1 MSCRKHKQWPRLPA
15 PISAPVARSFLSSGR
30 KDGGPRTAAGVERE
44 VMARGERVVR
54 VVLVVADGVATFM
67 STMRGIRR
75 TTVGYRILRI
85 SLEVSRWTDGGT
97 LLMDMGDI
105 RVLGAIGLS
114 HGTACEFDMHD
125 G

>member
-1 MSCRKHKQWPRLPA
+1 MSCHRRKQWHRLPA
-15 PISAPVARSFLSSGR
+15 PISAPVARSFLNSGR

-54 VVLVVADGVATFM
+54 VVLVVAGGVATFT

-85 SLEVSRWTDGGT
+85 SLAVSRWTDGEILWMG
-97 LLMDMGDI
+97 MGDI
-105 RVLGAIGLS
+105 RVLGAIGLLR
-114 HGTACEFDMHD
+114 GTACEFDVHD